1 MRKFSLHMI
10 YYFDPST
17 PWYKINTFLTSILLG
32 LHWTSEGVGRKENL
46 GLWVLSKVNDSLES
60 GAWTSQEQ
68 CECTRI
74 VVVELM
80 EREVTHSRREGN
92 HKK

>member
-1 MRKFSLHMI
+1 M
-10 YYFDPST
+10 YPA
-17 PWYKINTFLTSILLG
+17 SITLDICG
-32 LHWTSEGVGRKENL
+32 AGEKEENL

-74 VVVELM
+74 VVVE
-80 EREVTHSRREGN
+80 
-92 HKK
+92 